1 MMMTIKPLNKRALA
15 AVFAS
20 CLLLVGV
27 QSAWAQV
34 APSAAS
40 QTYGIHED
48 LLKCYLG
55 LGRTAETEAEYRWL
69 LAARPSTALLHYN
82 YAVLLKNSGKKAP
95 AAAEYEKAAMY
106 EGSNVDYVGQAG
118 QMLMYMGN
126 YTKAYQY
133 LGKAMQMPG
142 GEKYKASC
150 DGCRDYLQAQANAA
164 ASRAALKGGP
174 KGSSG
179 GATKGKP
186 KDDDDD

>member
-1 MMMTIKPLNKRALA
+1 MTVEKIPLA
-15 AVFAS
+15 ALIASFVFLHGAH
-20 CLLLVGV
+20 
-27 QSAWAQV
+27 SAQAQV
-34 APSAAS
+34 APSPTA
-40 QTYGIHED
+40 QTYYIHED

-142 GEKYKASC
+142 GDKYKASC
-150 DGCRDYLQAQANAA
+150 DACRDYLQNMANQKAIA
-164 ASRAALKGGP
+164 GQLKNRTVAGSGP
-174 KGSSG
+174 
-179 GATKGKP
+179 TKGKP